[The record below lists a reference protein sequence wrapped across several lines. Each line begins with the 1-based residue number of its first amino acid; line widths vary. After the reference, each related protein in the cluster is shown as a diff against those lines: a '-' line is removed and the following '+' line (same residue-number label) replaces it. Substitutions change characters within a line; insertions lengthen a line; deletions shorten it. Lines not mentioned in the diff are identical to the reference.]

1 MHTMKIGTDGSLRSC
16 RFSFVPARRPAGG
29 LPASTRGGSFAAAP
43 VGLYG
48 GRGTLRFPGAGRWS
62 CRSFSLRGGAG
73 GGGSLLR
80 SSVRGP
86 AVFFEG
92 SVSRML
98 CCVWR
103 CVWAAASAGRCYG
116 RYVVVCVGAGPA
128 VFFGGSAS
136 RMPCRVRRCV
146 GCCFGWA
153 VLRTICCDVRR
164 CEDLQF
170 RA

>member
-1 MHTMKIGTDGSLRSC
+1 MKIGTDGSLRSC

-86 AVFFEG
+86 DVFFRG
-92 SVSRML
+92 Q
-98 CCVWR
+98 CVEDALLR
-103 CVWAAASAGRCYG
+103 VWAAASAGRCYG

-146 GCCFGWA
+146 LFCRFRWA
-153 VLRTICCDVRR
+153 MLRTICCDVRR
-164 CEDLQF
+164 YEG
-170 RA
+170 